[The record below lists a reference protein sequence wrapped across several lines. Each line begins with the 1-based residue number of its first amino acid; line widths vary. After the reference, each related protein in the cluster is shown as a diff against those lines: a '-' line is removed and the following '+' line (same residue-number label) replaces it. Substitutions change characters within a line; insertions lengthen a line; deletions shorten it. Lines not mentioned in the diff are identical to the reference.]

1 VHKNFGLNRKDKILM
16 TMRRDA
22 RYIMATALKAVQ
34 PDAAVAKALQGKSFG
49 EGRIVLLA
57 IGKAS
62 WQMASTATKILAGK
76 IDRGLVITKYGYSKG
91 NLPNLEICE
100 AGHPVPDANSFAAT
114 EKAMQLVQGLTEQDT
129 VVMLISGGG
138 SSLFEKP
145 LLPIAEIQTITE
157 ELLARGANIVEI
169 NTIRKRFSAV
179 KGGKF
184 ALLCA
189 PAHIYAIILS
199 DVIGDHLDVIA
210 SGPVTADTS
219 TVQEAMLI
227 AAKYNLTLSPAAVN
241 LLHQETPKIVGN
253 VETIIT
259 GSVKKLCAA
268 GAKACA
274 ERGYEVIVL
283 TTELECEAADAGR
296 ILGAVAAHYGPKHR
310 KLAFL
315 AGGETVV
322 KVTGNGKGGR
332 NQEIALAAAQVLAG
346 LTNAAAFSFSSD
358 GSDGPTDAAGG
369 FVDGNTKE
377 ILAEKGISIAEVL
390 KNNDS
395 YHALEAC
402 GGLLKTGPT
411 GTNVNDLSIVL
422 INA

>member
-1 VHKNFGLNRKDKILM
+1 M
-16 TMRRDA
+16 TMRQDA
-22 RYIMATALKAVQ
+22 EHIMDAALKAVQ
-34 PDAAVAKALQGKSFG
+34 PDAAVAKALRGKDFG
-49 EGRIVLLA
+49 AGRIVLLA
-57 IGKAS
+57 IGKAA
-62 WQMASTATKILAGK
+62 WQMASAALKILSGK
-76 IDRGLVITKYGYSKG
+76 VDRGLVITKYGHSQG
-91 NLPNLEICE
+91 ALPNMEICE
-100 AGHPVPDANSFAAT
+100 AGHPVPDANSFMAT
-114 EKAMQLVQGLTEQDT
+114 EKAMQLVQGLTARDT
-129 VVMLISGGG
+129 VIMLISGGG
-138 SSLFEKP
+138 SALFEKP
-145 LLPIAEIQTITE
+145 LLPLAEIQTITE
-157 ELLARGANIVEI
+157 ELLARGANIAEI

-199 DVIGDHLDVIA
+199 DVIGDRLDVIA

-227 AAKYNLTLSPAAVN
+227 AAKYKLTLSTAAQN
-241 LLHQETPKIVGN
+241 LLQQETPKVVGN

-259 GSVKKLCAA
+259 GNVKKLCEA
-268 GAKACA
+268 GKKACL
-274 ERGYEVIVL
+274 ELGYTANVL
-283 TTELECEAADAGR
+283 TTELDSEAAEAGR
-296 ILGAVAAHYGPKHR
+296 ILGTIGAYGANKHC

-322 KVTGNGKGGR
+322 KLTGNGKGGR
-332 NQEIALAAAQVLAG
+332 NQEIALAAAPALAG
-346 LTNAAAFSFSSD
+346 LTNVAVFSFSSD

-369 FVDGNTKE
+369 FVDGNTVKL
-377 ILAEKGISIAEVL
+377 LAEKGISIAKVL
-390 KNNDS
+390 KSNDS